1 MRTDL
6 PARRMTQLLGGF
18 VLAAMLGACSTPTP
32 YAPASERFG
41 FKDSVIEQDR
51 YRVSFSGNSVTDRET
66 VETYL
71 LYRAAEL
78 TLEKG
83 RSHFVVVARDLDK
96 NERYIHHD
104 FYPFGF
110 GSFGYYGHHG
120 GYFFRQSMFAGPSD
134 SIPVTRYEAVAEIV
148 IGGPEL
154 KAEGTDA
161 YDARDVISNLG
172 PKIVRTPG

>member
-1 MRTDL
+1 MWTGQPSR
-6 PARRMTQLLGGF
+6 PMTVLLAMLG
-18 VLAAMLGACSTPTP
+18 LAAVLGACSTPTP
-32 YAPASERFG
+32 YAPAADRFG
-41 FKDSVIEQDR
+41 YRDSGIEQNR
-51 YRVSFSGNSVTDRET
+51 YRVSFSGNSATDRET

-78 TLEKG
+78 TLEKA

-96 NERYIHHD
+96 NERYMHHD
-104 FYPFGF
+104 YFPFGF
-110 GSFGYYGHHG
+110 GAFGYYSHHG

-134 SIPVTRYEAVAEIV
+134 SIPITRYEAIAEIV

-161 YDARDVISNLG
+161 YDAQDVISNLG
-172 PKIVRTPG
+172 PKIVRPPG